1 MGSTSPVAATAPAT
15 KPQAA
20 GQIAAETDLLA
31 GPQPLPRLVALA
43 AAGSLIASLGL
54 REFAIL
60 PAEVAG
66 GLAVGVALLG
76 WRAVGP
82 AALAATLPV
91 VGLLPF
97 TGGSIGSFAGWSCAA
112 IGMAA
117 AGALASGEQL
127 RESTREL
134 RHQLVLAERERER
147 MRTTVNRYPSLQEA
161 CLSLSAVRDMDH
173 LAQILCQEVRTLMPS
188 ALRVRV
194 HAGVAQQ
201 LACRASS
208 DLNGQPCA
216 RTPGDDE
223 RYVATESRLLTR
235 RDGHDLRVLLPLRGE
250 RRSEHGREVLCGVL
264 DVTLATH
271 EADDQ
276 LQLELMQALAQLGGI
291 GLAAVDL
298 VGQARSLALRDDL
311 TGLFGQHEFLRRL
324 EEQVATTRRNDQNLG
339 VVMCDLDY
347 LKRFNDTWG
356 HAAGDIALKA
366 VATAIRSVIDHLP
379 GAVACRYG
387 GEEFALCIPGKQ
399 LAELQSITE
408 QLRAAIAA
416 AMPDPSHPERQV
428 TASMGV
434 ATVRQQENGR
444 GALIRADA
452 ACYRAKAQGRNRV
465 SMADDLGSV
474 DVSTVILPQV
484 ASSGVTR

>member
-1 MGSTSPVAATAPAT
+1 MGSTSAVAATAPAA

-20 GQIAAETDLLA
+20 GQITAESEVVA

-54 REFAIL
+54 PQLDIL
-60 PAEVAG
+60 PPGIAG
-66 GLAVGVALLG
+66 GLTVSLAVLG

-82 AALAATLPV
+82 AALAAALPV
-91 VGLLPF
+91 VGLLPVI
-97 TGGSIGSFAGWSCAA
+97 GGSAGAFAGWACAA
-112 IGMAA
+112 LGVAA
-117 AGALASGEQL
+117 AGALANGEQL

-173 LAQILCQEVRTLMPS
+173 LAEILCKEVRTLMPS

-194 HAGVAQQ
+194 HAGVAHQ

-208 DLNGQPCA
+208 NLSGQPCPH
-216 RTPGDDE
+216 TPGDDE

-235 RDGHDLRVLLPLRGE
+235 RDGSDLRVLLPLRGE

-276 LQLELMQALAQLGGI
+276 LQLEFMQALAQLGGI

-324 EEQVATTRRNDQNLG
+324 EEQVATTRRNEQNLG
-339 VVMCDLDY
+339 VMMCDLDH
-347 LKRFNDTWG
+347 LKQFNDTWG
-356 HAAGDIALKA
+356 HAAGDVALKA
-366 VATAIRSVIDHLP
+366 VAAAIHNLISGCP

-387 GEEFALCIPGKQ
+387 GEEFALCIPGKALPEL
-399 LAELQSITE
+399 LALGE
-408 QLRAAIAA
+408 QLRVAIARA
-416 AMPDPSHPERQV
+416 IPDPAHPERHV
-428 TASMGV
+428 TASFGL
-434 ATVRQQENGR
+434 ATVRKQENGR

-465 SMADDLGSV
+465 SAADDLGSV
-474 DVSTVILPQV
+474 DVSPMILPQV
-484 ASSGVTR
+484 RTSVGTR